1 METHISIFLS
11 KLTLAFGDFKNG
23 FLEIIINNKKES
35 IPYPQITP
43 VSVTLPPKFSKD
55 KQLIT
60 INAKKKIGNKV
71 KNVAHGELVL
81 YKINLIEGKGII
93 EKNITMVQLDS
104 KSDSIKINKENMG
117 RIFVKVTLEDPFEE
131 WRRKSMS
138 KGCFSTNYNL
148 NKKSNEK
155 KTNKSYKIIH
165 FNDNLSMLTLT
176 KSDKN
181 TNDNLKKISLDKF
194 ININEIIKV
203 KNLFENNYQTILPH
217 DFTNLKQLNVNL
229 YNNYI
234 ELDKNY
240 KNILEN
246 IQKEN
251 NDIKY
256 KAKDIWEKY
265 KKNKKNL
272 YKSRI
277 EYKLKQ
283 QKLKKELISKK
294 EENDNLFKKI
304 NTLNTNCKNVFNQ
317 IIGKKDEN
325 EYKTIEEKEKENDI
339 KKITSIFNKL
349 FSLGYTIDD
358 EMNGEEK
365 KLLNDILD
373 KNTINIENDMKETKE
388 EKVEK
393 KDINEIKDNSSNKKS
408 EQKNMKTDENYD
420 EEDENLGLQ
429 IVNLIERDVNDLY
442 SRKLIEK
449 MKIDQINAT
458 TYSFA
463 TDIKEKKV
471 TLKIQNNNL
480 ICSNGQSF
488 SSWIISNF
496 QG

>member
-1 METHISIFLS
+1 M
-11 KLTLAFGDFKNG
+11 
-23 FLEIIINNKKES
+23 
-35 IPYPQITP
+35 
-43 VSVTLPPKFSKD
+43 
-55 KQLIT
+55 
-60 INAKKKIGNKV
+60 
-71 KNVAHGELVL
+71 
-81 YKINLIEGKGII
+81 
-93 EKNITMVQLDS
+93 
-104 KSDSIKINKENMG
+104 
-117 RIFVKVTLEDPFEE
+117 
-131 WRRKSMS
+131 
-138 KGCFSTNYNL
+138 
-148 NKKSNEK
+148 
-155 KTNKSYKIIH
+155 
-165 FNDNLSMLTLT
+165 
-176 KSDKN
+176 
-181 TNDNLKKISLDKF
+181 
-194 ININEIIKV
+194 
-203 KNLFENNYQTILPH
+203 PH

>member
-165 FNDNLSMLTLT
+165 FNDNLSLLTIT

-181 TNDNLKKISLDKF
+181 TNDNLKKL
-194 ININEIIKV
+194 V
-203 KNLFENNYQTILPH
+203 
-217 DFTNLKQLNVNL
+217 
-229 YNNYI
+229 
-234 ELDKNY
+234 
-240 KNILEN
+240 
-246 IQKEN
+246 
-251 NDIKY
+251 
-256 KAKDIWEKY
+256 
-265 KKNKKNL
+265 
-272 YKSRI
+272 
-277 EYKLKQ
+277 
-283 QKLKKELISKK
+283 
-294 EENDNLFKKI
+294 
-304 NTLNTNCKNVFNQ
+304 
-317 IIGKKDEN
+317 
-325 EYKTIEEKEKENDI
+325 
-339 KKITSIFNKL
+339 
-349 FSLGYTIDD
+349 
-358 EMNGEEK
+358 
-365 KLLNDILD
+365 
-373 KNTINIENDMKETKE
+373 
-388 EKVEK
+388 
-393 KDINEIKDNSSNKKS
+393 
-408 EQKNMKTDENYD
+408 
-420 EEDENLGLQ
+420 
-429 IVNLIERDVNDLY
+429 
-442 SRKLIEK
+442 
-449 MKIDQINAT
+449 
-458 TYSFA
+458 
-463 TDIKEKKV
+463 
-471 TLKIQNNNL
+471 
-480 ICSNGQSF
+480 
-488 SSWIISNF
+488 
-496 QG
+496 